1 MSLMIL
7 PPCRTGPPG
16 GTRLPAL
23 RRSPEEIAAEIR
35 RLSETLLEDH
45 KLSARKLASLLLKS
59 TELCYRKDM
68 DAEILL
74 HHEVDQLKRQF
85 QAAEKAVLADRKL
98 PESLT
103 NQQLR
108 VYLEAAAGGN
118 ESSFSL
124 MEQNS

>member
-1 MSLMIL
+1 
-7 PPCRTGPPG
+7 
-16 GTRLPAL
+16 
-23 RRSPEEIAAEIR
+23 
-35 RLSETLLEDH
+35 
-45 KLSARKLASLLLKS
+45 
-59 TELCYRKDM
+59 M

-85 QAAEKAVLADRKL
+85 QAAEKAVLADREL

-108 VYLEAAAGGN
+108 VYLEAAAGEN